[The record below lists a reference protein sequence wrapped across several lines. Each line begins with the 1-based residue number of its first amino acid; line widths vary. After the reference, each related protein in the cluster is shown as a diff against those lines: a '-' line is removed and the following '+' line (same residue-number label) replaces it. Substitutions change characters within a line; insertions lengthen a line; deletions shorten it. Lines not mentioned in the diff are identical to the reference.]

1 MGNFKFA
8 YTAGHW
14 RGNVNGIPAYMG
26 MGQVREWTLNDQ
38 VARFLPE
45 AAARY
50 AGLELKRIDNPDGL
64 DKRSLYDRCQE
75 VNQWGADYYL
85 DIHHNAGINGGTGG
99 GVVMFSYPGN
109 TQGKQYRNAIYEA
122 ILAAGGLRGNRASP
136 LQEKKYDAL
145 RYSRMPAGLLECG
158 FMDSKTDAP
167 VIVTEEYSKAVAYGI
182 IDGIA
187 KVAGLSKADAQ
198 PQPQPEQTPVKS
210 VDEIAREVVQGV
222 WGNGTERKQKL
233 TEAGFDYAA
242 VQAQV
247 NAILQGSPAPE
258 KKPEKSVDEIA
269 REVIRG
275 VWGNGAQRKQKLTEA
290 GFDYAAVQARVNEL
304 LGAK

>member
-26 MGQVREWTLNDQ
+26 MGEVREWTLNDQ

-45 AAARY
+45 AASRY
-50 AGLELKRIDNPDGL
+50 AGLELKRIDSPDGL
-64 DKRSLYDRCQE
+64 DKRSVYKRCVE
-75 VNQWGADYYL
+75 ANQWGADYYL

-99 GVVMFSYPGN
+99 GVVMFSYPGHIE
-109 TQGKQYRNAIYEA
+109 GKQYRNAIYDA
-122 ILAAGGLRGNRASP
+122 IIAAGGLRGDRASP

-145 RYSRMPAGLLECG
+145 RYSEMPAGLLECG

-167 VIVTEEYSKAVAYGI
+167 VIVTESYSKLVAYAI

-187 KVAGLSKADAQ
+187 KIAGLQKADAQ
-198 PQPQPEQTPVKS
+198 PEKTPEKS
-210 VDEIAREVVQGV
+210 VDTIAREVIAGA
-222 WGNGTERKQKL
+222 WGNGAERKEKL
-233 TEAGFDYAA
+233 TAAGYDYTS

-247 NAILQGSPAPE
+247 NAILLGKQPE
-258 KKPEKSVDEIA
+258 KTPEKSIDTLA
-269 REVIRG
+269 REVIAG
-275 VWGNGAQRKQKLTEA
+275 TWGNGAQRKQKLTEA
-290 GFDYAAVQARVNEL
+290 GFDYAAVQARVNAL
-304 LGAK
+304 LGVK